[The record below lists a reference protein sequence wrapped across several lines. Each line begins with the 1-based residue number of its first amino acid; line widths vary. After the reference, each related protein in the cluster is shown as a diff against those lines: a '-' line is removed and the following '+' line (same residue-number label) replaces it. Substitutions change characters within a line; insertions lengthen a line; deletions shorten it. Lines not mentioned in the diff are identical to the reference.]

1 MSGCKYHCVV
11 RGEVA
16 VTLNGIFAFC
26 YVVEQRC
33 GRYIGKESVK
43 RGKQVAVLLGVVIHL
58 RNALRGCN
66 RFAEIKLDNIKLGL
80 YIGFFYGY
88 SPYLP
93 VMEAIAGSLATPF
106 AS

>member
-1 MSGCKYHCVV
+1 M
-11 RGEVA
+11 
-16 VTLNGIFAFC
+16 FAFI

-33 GRYIGKESVK
+33 GRYIGKEIVK
-43 RGKQVAVLLGVVIHL
+43 RGKQVAVILGVVIHL
-58 RNALRGCN
+58 RNALRRGD
-66 RFAEIKLDNIKLGL
+66 RLAKVKLDNIKFGL